1 MKRIFFI
8 IMMFFLP
15 FLSFS
20 QVKKDSITEKVF
32 ETREDFFYNL
42 GNVKSIETIPRELNV
57 NFENSIENKIYIAVE
72 KSASFPGG
80 QDAMFE
86 FIAVNFQYPEQAL
99 HADISGIV
107 FLSFIVE
114 RDGSITD
121 IKIVRDIGF
130 GLGEAAIK
138 VVEMMPKWVPAE
150 QNANA
155 VRQLYNLPISINQK

>member
-20 QVKKDSITEKVF
+20 QVKKDSIAEKVF
-32 ETREDFFYNL
+32 ETREDVFNNL
-42 GNVKSIETIPRELNV
+42 GSVKSIETVPRELKH
-57 NFENSIENKIYIAVE
+57 SIDNRVYIAVE